1 MVEKVITTSAIDC
14 PDNCGIIATVK
25 DGRLIKLEGNPEHG
39 YTKGFLCKKGYQY
52 INRIYN
58 NKRVLFPQ
66 KRVKNGWKRISWDEA
81 LDTIAEKI
89 RFFQDTLGNGSIM
102 HFQGASS
109 WGATKQLVN
118 RFFNLLGGV
127 TTIKGSLCSGSV
139 RAAQA
144 ADMGVRLGNDPE
156 SLLNSKVIII
166 WGRDPVKTSIHL
178 VPFLKKARKQGA
190 QIILIDPIRTR
201 TAQICDKHIAPR
213 PGSDAYLAMG
223 MAKELL
229 RMDLV
234 DVDFINNF
242 TAGYDDYLA
251 LLNSFSMEEI
261 AEKCD
266 VGLQDIKK
274 LAQAYGRN
282 KPSAIVLGWGINKWV
297 HSPEMIRLI
306 DALGSLTGNIGIDG
320 GGVNHGFLTQRH
332 FDPKVLA
339 PEAITYKR
347 QLSEPLIGQEI
358 KESKNPPVKMIW
370 INASNPV
377 VSCPNSNK
385 VIEAL
390 KGLDFVVVVDQF
402 MTDTAELA
410 HIFLP
415 TTTFFE
421 EEDIVVSWGHNW
433 IGPVNKAIE
442 PLGES
447 KSDLQIVQELSK
459 RLGLAKEME
468 GSPGEWLK
476 RIFKPMEKLGLSV
489 ERVME
494 SPVRCPIAPMVAFE
508 DRRFLT
514 PSGKFEFIKHFYEE
528 KRNAFPYYLL
538 SPLSRTWHLSLILED
553 EHPEIPQVFIHP
565 ELAKEN
571 GILNK
576 AMVLLKSASGEL
588 VAEAVL
594 SDTIREDTISITHG
608 TWIKKG
614 GGVNQLTEDLA
625 STAGNM
631 ASYYSSTV
639 SIQAMRPA

>member
-1 MVEKVITTSAIDC
+1 MVKRVITTSAIDC

-52 INRIYN
+52 IRRVYSN
-58 NKRVLFPQ
+58 NRVLFPQ

-178 VPFLKKARKQGA
+178 VPILKKARRKGA

-229 RMDLV
+229 KMDLV

-274 LAQAYGRN
+274 LAQTYGRN

-332 FDPKVLA
+332 FDPEVLA
-339 PEAITYKR
+339 PEAIKYKR

-421 EEDIVVSWGHNW
+421 EEDMVVSWGHNW

-442 PLGES
+442 PFGES

-476 RIFKPMEKLGLSV
+476 KIFKPMEKLGLSV

-514 PSGKFEFIKHFYEE
+514 PSGKFEFITHFYEE
-528 KRNAFPYYLL
+528 KRNTSPYYLL

-565 ELAKEN
+565 EIAREK

-576 AMVLLKSASGEL
+576 AMVLLKSGSGEL

-594 SDTIREDTISITHG
+594 SETIREDTIAITHG

-639 SIQAMRPA
+639 SIRAIQPQ

>member
-1 MVEKVITTSAIDC
+1 MIKKVITASAIDC

-52 INRIYN
+52 IRRVYSN
-58 NKRVLFPQ
+58 NRVLFPQ
-66 KRVKNGWKRISWDEA
+66 KRVENGWKRISWDEA

-89 RFFQDTLGNGSIM
+89 RFFQDALGNGSIM

-178 VPFLKKARKQGA
+178 VPILKKARKQGA

-234 DVDFINNF
+234 DVEFINNF

-370 INASNPV
+370 INASNTV

-476 RIFKPMEKLGLSV
+476 RIFKPMEQLGLSV

-508 DRRFLT
+508 ERRFLT

-538 SPLSRTWHLSLILED
+538 SPLSRAWHLSLILED

-639 SIQAMRPA
+639 SIQAVQPA

>member
-1 MVEKVITTSAIDC
+1 MIKRVITTSAIDC

-52 INRIYN
+52 IRRVYSN
-58 NKRVLFPQ
+58 NRVLFPQ

-178 VPFLKKARKQGA
+178 VPIIKKAQKQGA

-201 TAQICDKHIAPR
+201 TAQICDKHLAPR

-274 LAQAYGRN
+274 LAQTYGRN
-282 KPSAIVLGWGINKWV
+282 KPSAIILGWGINKWV

-347 QLSEPLIGQEI
+347 QFSEPLIGQEI
-358 KESKNPPVKMIW
+358 KKSKNPPVKMIW

-459 RLGLAKEME
+459 RLGLAMEME
-468 GSPGEWLK
+468 GSPGEWLR

-538 SPLSRTWHLSLILED
+538 SPLSQKWQLSLILED

-565 ELAKEN
+565 KLAKEK

-576 AMVLLKSASGEL
+576 AKVLLKSASGEL
-588 VAEAVL
+588 AAEAVL

-614 GGVNQLTEDLA
+614 GGVNQLTEDLV

-639 SIQAMRPA
+639 SIQAIHPA

>member
-1 MVEKVITTSAIDC
+1 MVKRVITTSAIDC

-52 INRIYN
+52 IRRVYSN
-58 NKRVLFPQ
+58 NRVLFPQ

-178 VPFLKKARKQGA
+178 VPILKKARRKGA

-229 RMDLV
+229 KMDLV

-274 LAQAYGRN
+274 LAQTYGRN

-332 FDPKVLA
+332 FDPEVLA
-339 PEAITYKR
+339 PEAIKYKR

-421 EEDIVVSWGHNW
+421 EEDMVVSWGHNW

-442 PLGES
+442 PFGES

-476 RIFKPMEKLGLSV
+476 KIFKPMEKLGLSV

-514 PSGKFEFIKHFYEE
+514 PSGKFEFITHFYEE
-528 KRNAFPYYLL
+528 KRNTSPYYLL

-565 ELAKEN
+565 EIAREK

-594 SDTIREDTISITHG
+594 SATIREDTIAITHG

-639 SIQAMRPA
+639 SIRAIQPQ

>member
-1 MVEKVITTSAIDC
+1 MMKKVVTTSAIDC

-25 DGRLIKLEGNPEHG
+25 DGRLIKLEGNSEHG

-52 INRIYN
+52 IRRVYSK
-58 NKRVLFPQ
+58 KRVLFPLR
-66 KRVKNGWKRISWDEA
+66 KVKSGWKQVSWEEA
-81 LDTIAEKI
+81 LDEIAEKI
-89 RFFQDTLGNGSIM
+89 QFFKASHGNGSIM

-127 TTIKGSLCSGSV
+127 TTIKGSLCSGAV

-156 SLLNSKVIII
+156 SLLNSRIIII

-178 VPFLKKARKQGA
+178 VPILKKARKQGA

-223 MAKELL
+223 MAKLL
-229 RMDLV
+229 LKEGLV
-234 DVDFINNF
+234 DVDFIDNF
-242 TAGYDDYLA
+242 TAGSDDYIA
-251 LLNSFSMEEI
+251 LLNSFSMEDI

-266 VGLQDIKK
+266 VGLPDIKN

-297 HSPEMIRLI
+297 HSPEMIRFI

-332 FDPKVLA
+332 FDPGVLA

-347 QLSEPLIGQEI
+347 KLSEPLIGQEI
-358 KESKNPPVKMIW
+358 KDSKDPPVKMIW

-385 VIEAL
+385 VMAAL

-421 EEDIVVSWGHNW
+421 EEDMVVSWGHNW

-442 PLGES
+442 PLGKS

-468 GSPGEWLK
+468 GSPREWLK
-476 RIFKPMEKLGLSV
+476 RIFSPMEKSGLSV

-494 SPVRCPIAPMVAFE
+494 SPVRCPVAPMVAFE
-508 DRRFLT
+508 DKRFLT

-528 KRNAFPYYLL
+528 KPKAFPYYLL
-538 SPLSRTWHLSLILED
+538 SPLGRTWHLSLILED
-553 EHPEIPQVFIHP
+553 EHPEMPQVFIRP
-565 ELAKEN
+565 EIAKEQ
-571 GILNK
+571 GILNNQ
-576 AMVLLKSASGEL
+576 MVLLKSASGEL

-594 SDTIREDTISITHG
+594 SDVIREDTISITHG

-614 GGVNQLTEDLA
+614 GGVNQLTEDLE

-631 ASYYSSTV
+631 ASYYSSSV
-639 SIQAMRPA
+639 SVQAIQPA